1 MAVQLVG
8 TIHFYVGLA
17 SDKKPT
23 SGVRAGSLFNERDT
37 GNVYRLN
44 HTGAWEKDSSF
55 ALSAGDFRSGIGE
68 LKRLLEPMLL
78 EIQMANRA
86 EGIKAA

>member
-8 TIHFYVGLA
+8 TIHFYVGLS

-37 GNVYRLN
+37 GNVYRLD
-44 HTGAWEKDSSF
+44 HAGAWVRDQSF
-55 ALSAGDFRSGIGE
+55 ALSAGDFQSGIGE

-78 EIQMANRA
+78 ELQAANRA
-86 EGIKAA
+86 TE